1 MKPINHIKIP
11 QKKIGVLLV
20 NLGTPE
26 GTDYVSMW
34 KYLREFLSDK
44 RIIELSRFIWLPIL
58 YFIILVFR
66 PRKSG
71 KLYEKIWDKKKN
83 KSPLKLY
90 CQKISDKLQ
99 KKFDKQNVEITY
111 AMNYG
116 FPRISEELNKIKSNG
131 CEKILIFPMYPQYSA
146 TTSASVMDRLFE
158 YLKQTR
164 WQPTLRIVPPYYDD
178 KIYIDALSSHLNKK
192 IKELKINPKQ
202 VLCSFHGIPKKYF
215 LKGDPYHCHCAKTVR
230 LLNES
235 NKINFDM
242 SFQSRFGPQEWL
254 KPYMAEK
261 MGELI
266 EKSKKLVIMAPGFSV
281 DCLETLEEIK
291 MEGKEEFLD
300 MGGETFNYI
309 ECLND
314 SEIAINMYQKII
326 NRELQGWI

>member
-1 MKPINHIKIP
+1 MSR
-11 QKKIGVLLV
+11 LL
-20 NLGTPE
+20 
-26 GTDYVSMW
+26 
-34 KYLREFLSDK
+34 
-44 RIIELSRFIWLPIL
+44 WLPIL
-58 YFIILVFR
+58 YFIILIFR

-71 KLYEKIWDKKKN
+71 KLYEKIWDKKSG

-90 CQKISDKLQ
+90 CKKISDKLQ
-99 KKFDKQNVEITY
+99 KKFDKQSIEISY

-116 FPRISEELNKIKSNG
+116 FPKISEELNKIKSNG

-146 TTSASVMDRLFE
+146 TTTASVMDRLFE

-164 WQPTLRIVPPYYDD
+164 WQPTVRVVPPYYDD
-178 KIYIDALSSHLNKK
+178 KIYIDALSSYLNRKLKQLK
-192 IKELKINPKQ
+192 IKPKE

-235 NKINFDM
+235 NKIKFDM

-261 MGELI
+261 MEELLG
-266 EKSKKLVIMAPGFSV
+266 KSKNLVIMAPGFSV

-300 MGGETFNYI
+300 MGGKTFNYI

-314 SEIAINMYQKII
+314 SEIAINMYKKII
-326 NRELQGWI
+326 LRELQGWI

>member
-1 MKPINHIKIP
+1 MKPVNHIKIP
-11 QKKIGVLLV
+11 KKIGVLLV

-44 RIIELSRFIWLPIL
+44 RIIELSRLLWLPIL
-58 YFIILVFR
+58 YFIILIFR

-71 KLYEKIWDKKKN
+71 KLYEKIWDKKSG

-90 CQKISDKLQ
+90 CKKISDKLQ
-99 KKFDKQNVEITY
+99 KKFDKQSIEISY

-116 FPRISEELNKIKSNG
+116 FPKISEELNKIKSNG

-146 TTSASVMDRLFE
+146 TTTASVMDRLFE

-164 WQPTLRIVPPYYDD
+164 WQPTVRVVPPYYDD
-178 KIYIDALSSHLNKK
+178 KIYIDALSSYLNRKLKQLK
-192 IKELKINPKQ
+192 IKPKE
-202 VLCSFHGIPKKYF
+202 VLCSFHDGIPKKYF

-235 NKINFDM
+235 NKIKFDM

-261 MGELI
+261 MEELLG
-266 EKSKKLVIMAPGFSV
+266 KSKNLVIMAPGFSV

-300 MGGETFNYI
+300 MGGKTFNYI

-314 SEIAINMYQKII
+314 SEIAINMYKKII
-326 NRELQGWI
+326 LRELQGWI

>member
-1 MKPINHIKIP
+1 MKPANHIKIP
-11 QKKIGVLLV
+11 KKKIGVLLV

-44 RIIELSRFIWLPIL
+44 RIIEISRLFWLPIL
-58 YFIILVFR
+58 YFIILIFR

-71 KLYEKIWDKKKN
+71 KLYEKIWDKKN
-83 KSPLKLY
+83 DKSPLKLY

-99 KKFDKQNVEITY
+99 KKFDKQSIEISY

-116 FPRISEELNKIKSNG
+116 FPKISEELNKIKSNG

-164 WQPTLRIVPPYYDD
+164 WQPTLRVVPPYYDD
-178 KIYIDALSSHLNKK
+178 KIYIDALSSHLNLK
-192 IKELKINPKQ
+192 IKQLKIKPKE

-215 LKGDPYHCHCAKTVR
+215 LRGDPYHCHCAKTVR

-235 NKINFDM
+235 NKIKFDM

-261 MGELI
+261 MEELLG
-266 EKSKKLVIMAPGFSV
+266 KSKNLVIMAPGFSV

-314 SEIAINMYQKII
+314 SEIAINMYKKII
-326 NRELQGWI
+326 LRELQGWI